1 MKVLKL
7 NQASE
12 PLIYKPMD
20 VFAVTFSVSYCIQA
34 SIHPCF
40 LAVSF
45 TAPSWY
51 TFDGSEMQS
60 SDALE
65 EENTKHEHNTHDKYL
80 VSQLGKYFMFLG
92 ETYKIVCHVY
102 FGL

>member
-1 MKVLKL
+1 
-7 NQASE
+7 
-12 PLIYKPMD
+12 
-20 VFAVTFSVSYCIQA
+20 
-34 SIHPCF
+34 
-40 LAVSF
+40 
-45 TAPSWY
+45 
-51 TFDGSEMQS
+51 MQS

-65 EENTKHEHNTHDKYL
+65 EENNKHENNTHDKYL